1 MQNYKV
7 FFNDKVIHISD
18 KKEMEIKNINYIGNI
33 EDITNAIH
41 LISSDSDLDELC
53 IYSQNVEK
61 LFMTF
66 SSQFQTIEASGG
78 IIKDENDRILFIFRR
93 GKWDLPKGKI
103 DDGETPKITAI
114 REIEEET
121 GLKNVKIIKHIC
133 NTFHTY
139 KLKNKNVLKKTYWFE
154 MKYFGNDKLI
164 PQTEEDI
171 TKLEWYNI
179 NKLDLIYRNTYK
191 SIKEVVEKH
200 QTLY

>member
-18 KKEMEIKNINYIGNI
+18 KKETEIKNINYIGNI

-66 SSQFQTIEASGG
+66 SSQFQIIEASGG

-103 DDGETPKITAI
+103 DDGETPKITAL
-114 REIEEET
+114 REVEEET
-121 GLKNVKIIKHIC
+121 GLKNVKIIKHVC

-139 KLKNKNVLKKTYWFE
+139 KFENQNVLKKTYWYK
-154 MKYFGNDKLI
+154 MDYFGNNKLI
-164 PQTEEDI
+164 PQIEEDI
-171 TKLEWYNI
+171 TIVKWFEKNKLEIIKNQ
-179 NKLDLIYRNTYK
+179 TYK
-191 SIKEVVEKH
+191 SIIEVIKKH
-200 QTLY
+200 LHYQ